1 MSKKVLVID
10 DDRTLVKLVQSRLEK
25 EGFFVITAFD
35 GDVGL
40 QKVRTSPPDLI
51 ILDVEM
57 PEVNGYTFLL
67 ELQKMNQLSKLPII
81 ILTSHEELEPIFKFN
96 RVKGY
101 IIKPV
106 IFEKLLKMMDDI
118 LNMRL

>member
-1 MSKKVLVID
+1 MAKKILIID
-10 DDRTLVKLVQSRLEK
+10 DDRTNVKLVQNRLEK
-25 EGFFVITAFD
+25 EGFFVVTAFD

-40 QKVRTSPPDLI
+40 QKVRTSPPDMI

-81 ILTSHEELEPIFKFN
+81 ILTSHAELEPIFKFN

-106 IFEKLLKMMDDI
+106 NFDTLLKLMNET
-118 LNMRL
+118 LAEQ

>member
-101 IIKPV
+101 IVKPV
-106 IFEKLLKMMDDI
+106 NFESLFKLINEALSTK
-118 LNMRL
+118 